1 MDPSRILEVGHQIL
15 NYQIFS
21 LGGNPITPASILT
34 FLVFV
39 GVALVISRIVTRA
52 LERALRARGVVDPG
66 MSAIIQRLSH
76 YFILALGLG
85 LALENLG
92 LNLAT
97 LFAASAIFGV
107 ALGFAMQNI
116 AENFV
121 SGLILLL
128 ERAIKPGDVLEVEG
142 RVVVVERLGL
152 RTTVAR
158 TRDEE
163 EIILPNSTMVGSAVK
178 NYTLRDSLYRVRASV
193 GVAYGS
199 DMDRVANTLRGAGH
213 DLEWRLKDRDPI
225 VFLTDFG
232 SSSVNFEMSVW
243 MNDPW
248 AAPRA
253 RSEMHFAIWNA
264 LKSAGITIAFPQ
276 MDVHFDSE
284 VTDSL
289 RQLPAAS

>member
-1 MDPSRILEVGHQIL
+1 MDPSGILEIGHQIL

-34 FLVFV
+34 FVVFIASALLV
-39 GVALVISRIVTRA
+39 SRLLSRA
-52 LERALRARGVVDPG
+52 LERAMRSRGVVDPG
-66 MSAIIQRLSH
+66 MSAIVQRLTH
-76 YFILALGLG
+76 YFVLAIGLG

-128 ERAIKPGDVLEVEG
+128 ERAIKPGDVLEVDG
-142 RVVVVERLGL
+142 RVVVVERQGL

-163 EIILPNSTMVGSAVK
+163 EIILPNATMVGSAVK
-178 NYTLRDSLYRVRASV
+178 NYTLRDSLYRVRSSV

-199 DMDRVANTLRGAGH
+199 DMDRVRETLRSAADGL
-213 DLEWRLKDRDPI
+213 DWRMKDRDPI
-225 VFLTDFG
+225 VFLTEFG
-232 SSSVNFEMSVW
+232 NSSVNFELSVW

-264 LKSAGITIAFPQ
+264 LKRAGITISFPQ

-284 VTDSL
+284 ITDSL
-289 RQLPAAS
+289 RRLPAAS

>member
-1 MDPSRILEVGHQIL
+1 
-15 NYQIFS
+15 
-21 LGGNPITPASILT
+21 
-34 FLVFV
+34 
-39 GVALVISRIVTRA
+39 TRA

>member
-1 MDPSRILEVGHQIL
+1 MEVGHEIL

-21 LGGNPITPASILT
+21 LGGNPITPASVLT
-34 FLVFV
+34 FFVFV
-39 GVALVISRIVTRA
+39 GVAFLVSRIVTRT
-52 LERALRARGVVDPG
+52 LERAMRARGVVDTG
-66 MSAIIQRLSH
+66 MSAIVQRLTH
-76 YFILALGLG
+76 YLILALGLG

-142 RVVVVERLGL
+142 RVVTVERLGI

-178 NYTLRDSLYRVRASV
+178 NFTLRDSLYRIRASV

-199 DMDRVANTLRGAGH
+199 DMERVRETLHGAAEG
-213 DLEWRLKDRDPI
+213 LAWRRQDRDPI
-225 VFLTDFG
+225 VQLTGFG
-232 SSSVNFEMSVW
+232 NSSVDFELSVW
-243 MNDPW
+243 MDDPW
-248 AAPRA
+248 TAPRA
-253 RSEMHFAIWNA
+253 RSAMHFAIWEA
-264 LKSAGITIAFPQ
+264 LKGAGITIAFPQ
-276 MDVHFDSE
+276 LDLHLDRE
-284 VTDSL
+284 VTEPL
-289 RQLPAAS
+289 GRLPVAS

>member
-1 MDPSRILEVGHQIL
+1 METSRLLDLLHQIL
-15 NYQIFS
+15 NYELFS
-21 LGGNPITPASILT
+21 LGGNGITPASILT
-34 FLVFV
+34 FLLFISAAFAASRLLSR
-39 GVALVISRIVTRA
+39 ALVRA
-52 LERALRARGVVDPG
+52 MRAREIVDPG
-66 MSAIIQRLSH
+66 ISAIVQRLTH
-76 YFILALGLG
+76 YFVLAVGLG

-97 LFAASAIFGV
+97 LLAASAIFGV

-142 RVVVVERLGL
+142 RVVMVERQGL

-163 EIILPNSTMVGSAVK
+163 EIILPNATMVGGAVK

-193 GVAYGS
+193 GVSYRS
-199 DMDRVANTLRGAGH
+199 DMERVEHVLRTAVE
-213 DLEWRLKDRDPI
+213 DLDWRLRERDPI
-225 VFLTDFG
+225 VFLTEFG
-232 SSSVNFEMSVW
+232 SSSVNFEVSVW

-248 AAPRA
+248 TSPRA
-253 RSEMHFAIWNA
+253 RASMNRAIWDA
-264 LKSAGITIAFPQ
+264 LKDAGITIAFPQ
-276 MDVHFDSE
+276 VDVHFDTD
-284 VTDSL
+284 VTDPL
-289 RQLPAAS
+289 RRIPAAS

>member
-21 LGGNPITPASILT
+21 LGGNPITPASVLT

-39 GVALVISRIVTRA
+39 GTALMVSRFLTRA
-52 LERALRARGVVDPG
+52 LERAMRARGVVDPG
-66 MSAIIQRLSH
+66 MSAIVQRLTH
-76 YFILALGLG
+76 YFVLAVGLG

-163 EIILPNSTMVGSAVK
+163 EIILPNSSMAGSAVK
-178 NYTLRDSLYRVRASV
+178 NYTLRDSLFRVRASV

-199 DMDRVANTLRGAGH
+199 DMDRVANTLRDAAD

-225 VFLTDFG
+225 VHLIEFG

-243 MNDPW
+243 MTDPW

-264 LKSAGITIAFPQ
+264 LKRSGITIAFPQ
-276 MDVHFDSE
+276 MDVHFDPE
-284 VTDSL
+284 VSDFL
-289 RQLPAAS
+289 RRLPAAS

>member
-1 MDPSRILEVGHQIL
+1 MEPSRLLELLHEVL
-15 NYQIFS
+15 NYELLSI
-21 LGGNPITPASILT
+21 GGNGVTPASILT
-34 FLVFV
+34 FLLFV
-39 GVALVISRIVTRA
+39 GAAFLVSRILSRA
-52 LERALRARGVVDPG
+52 LDRAMRARGVVDPG
-66 MSAIIQRLSH
+66 MSAIVQRLTH
-76 YFILALGLG
+76 YFVLAVGLG

-142 RVVVVERLGL
+142 RVVVVERQGL

-163 EIILPNSTMVGSAVK
+163 EIILPNATMVGSAVK
-178 NYTLRDSLYRVRASV
+178 NYTLRDSLFRVRASV
-193 GVAYGS
+193 GVSYHS
-199 DMDRVANTLRGAGH
+199 DLGRVEEVLRAAVAPL
-213 DLEWRLKDRDPI
+213 DWRLKDREPL
-225 VFLTDFG
+225 VFLTEFG
-232 SSSVNFEMSVW
+232 NSSVNFEVSVW

-248 AAPRA
+248 TSPRA
-253 RSEMHFAIWNA
+253 RASMNRAIWDA
-264 LKSAGITIAFPQ
+264 LKEAGITIAFPQ
-276 MDVHFDSE
+276 VDVHFDAD

-289 RQLPAAS
+289 RRLPAAS